1 MNNPI
6 IRQSL
11 RLLFLLLLQVLI
23 LKQIPLGPIGPF
35 YADALVYPLFLL
47 LLPQRTSLE
56 LLLLLGFGIG
66 LLVDMFYDSWGVHAS
81 ASVFLAFLRPAMLR
95 RLEPKGGYN
104 LNYGLTIQ
112 RFSLNW
118 FLRYAALMMV
128 FYLGFYYS
136 MQVFTPV
143 FFLQILVKTALSF
156 AASMLFILILML
168 IFNPL
173 D

>member
-6 IRQSL
+6 IRQGL
-11 RLLFLLLLQVLI
+11 RLLFFLLFQVLL

-35 YADALVYPLFLL
+35 YADAFVYPLFLL

-66 LLVDMFYDSWGVHAS
+66 LFVDMFYDSWGVHAS
-81 ASVFLAFLRPAMLR
+81 ASVFLAFIRPGMLR

-112 RFSLNW
+112 RFSLTW
-118 FLRYAALMMV
+118 FLRYAAIMML

-136 MQVFTPV
+136 MQVFSPV
-143 FFLQILVKTALSF
+143 FFLEIVAKTALSF
-156 AASMLFILILML
+156 VTSLFFILILML